1 MAKIVVFDSG
11 LGSLSIIQ
19 AIQKVMKSHIIY
31 FADQKNFPYGKKSKL
46 EITKI
51 IIKTL
56 NFLDQQF
63 HPDLIVIGSNTPSLL
78 VETNK
83 KNIVR
88 VLPPIKNASR
98 LSTTGNVA
106 ILATRATVESKQ
118 LSEYLR
124 KSNLPKHVKVKKI
137 DASRLINLVENTK
150 FISDQKL
157 CERMI
162 KKILTE
168 QFSKFDI
175 DVATLSSTHLPFLLP
190 LLKKQF
196 PNIIFLD
203 PAEEVARKVKKIMIK
218 KQSKTNRLKIFTS
231 SNPKRFE
238 SALLRMKIKKGL
250 PVRRFSPRNFFR

>member
-1 MAKIVVFDSG
+1 MI
-11 LGSLSIIQ
+11 LR
-19 AIQKVMKSHIIY
+19 
-31 FADQKNFPYGKKSKL
+31 

-83 KNIVR
+83 KNIVK

-238 SALLRMKIKKGL
+238 REQ
-250 PVRRFSPRNFFR
+250 

>member
-56 NFLDQQF
+56 DFLDQQF

-98 LSTTGNVA
+98 LSTTGNIA
-106 ILATRATVESKQ
+106 ILATRATIESKQ

-196 PNIIFLD
+196 PNITFVD
-203 PAEEVARKVKKIMIK
+203 PAKEVSQKIRKIVGKNSSKKNTI
-218 KQSKTNRLKIFTS
+218 KIFTS
-231 SNPKRFE
+231 DNPKKFQKY
-238 SALLRMKIKKGL
+238 LWKIGIKKTVSL
-250 PVRRFSPRNFFR
+250 LI

>member
-1 MAKIVVFDSG
+1 VAKIVVFDSG

-56 NFLDQQF
+56 DFLDQQF

-98 LSTTGNVA
+98 LSTTGNIA

-203 PAEEVARKVKKIMIK
+203 PAEEVARKVKRIMIK

-231 SNPKRFE
+231 ANPKRFE
-238 SALLRMKIKKGL
+238 SALLRMRIKKGL

>member
-19 AIQKVMKSHIIY
+19 AIQKVIKSHIIY
-31 FADQKNFPYGKKSKL
+31 FADQKNFPYGKKSKSQL
-46 EITKI
+46 TKI
-51 IIKTL
+51 ITKTL

-83 KNIVR
+83 KKIVK
-88 VLPPIKNASR
+88 VLPPIKNASK
-98 LSTTGNVA
+98 LSTTGNIA
-106 ILATRATVESKQ
+106 ILATRATVESKL

-137 DASRLINLVENTK
+137 DVSKLIDLVEHTK

-168 QFSKFDI
+168 QFSKFNI

-196 PNIIFLD
+196 PDIIFLD
-203 PAEEVARKVKKIMIK
+203 PAEEVARKVKRIMIK

-238 SALLRMKIKKGL
+238 SALLRMRIKKGL